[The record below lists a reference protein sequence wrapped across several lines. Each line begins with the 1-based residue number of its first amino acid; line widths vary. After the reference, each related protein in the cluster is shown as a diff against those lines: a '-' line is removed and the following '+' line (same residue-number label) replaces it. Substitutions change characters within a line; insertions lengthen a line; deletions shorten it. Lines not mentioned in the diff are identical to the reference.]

1 MSEKSKIDQICKLL
15 NSAGMDTLEDLSDAD
30 LIDSLNEF
38 LENLTPISPSKSSD
52 QSELAYNARLA
63 KFYY

>member
-1 MSEKSKIDQICKLL
+1 
-15 NSAGMDTLEDLSDAD
+15 MDTLEDLSDAD